1 MEKLNEKEIV
11 KIASMYYEEGLTQAE
26 IARQRG
32 VSRSLIS
39 KILMD
44 AKNEGIVEVIINSE
58 NAYTTGLERKL
69 ERFQIQNARI
79 CNQHAI

>member
-39 KILMD
+39 KILL
-44 AKNEGIVEVIINSE
+44 K
-58 NAYTTGLERKL
+58 Y
-69 ERFQIQNARI
+69 
-79 CNQHAI
+79 